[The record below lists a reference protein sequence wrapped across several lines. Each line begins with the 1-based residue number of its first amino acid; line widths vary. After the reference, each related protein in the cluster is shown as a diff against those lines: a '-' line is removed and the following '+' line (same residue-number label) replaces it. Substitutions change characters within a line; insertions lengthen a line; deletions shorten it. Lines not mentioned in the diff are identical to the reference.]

1 MIELKAIKKEFEEME
16 ALRDVTLS
24 IKKGSIYGL
33 LGSNGAGKTTLLKII
48 AGIYKQDHGKI
59 AIDGEEVFENVGL
72 KERLIFM
79 PDSLYFFLKQRL
91 SN

>member
-48 AGIYKQDHGKI
+48 AGIYKQDHGS
-59 AIDGEEVFENVGL
+59 AVLFVEL
-72 KERLIFM
+72 W
-79 PDSLYFFLKQRL
+79 
-91 SN
+91 

>member
-1 MIELKAIKKEFEEME
+1 ME

-72 KERLIFM
+72 KERLIFYARF
-79 PDSLYFFLKQRL
+79 SLFFLKQRL